1 MTIPSSKAYKQA
13 DEAAAFAHIKA
24 LAEKEPVDDEA
35 ASELWL
41 DAEAT
46 VDAYIDA
53 AAGEAAFVIADAHR
67 APGVAPARGSLLAP
81 ELGATLVLEC
91 QAVGEG
97 PALRLTGPGIER
109 CCELRGLGID
119 PHWWPA
125 RAGWCAPPQGV
136 DLILCDARRI
146 ACIPRS
152 IAVEV

>member
-1 MTIPSSKAYKQA
+1 DGRTQHRCR
-13 DEAAAFAHIKA
+13 DCRHRG
-24 LAEKEPVDDEA
+24 
-35 ASELWL
+35 
-41 DAEAT
+41 
-46 VDAYIDA
+46 
-53 AAGEAAFVIADAHR
+53 AAG
-67 APGVAPARGSLLAP
+67 G
-81 ELGATLVLEC
+81 
-91 QAVGEG
+91 QG

-109 CCELRGLGID
+109 CCELRALGID